1 MRLQSIKSKLLLS
14 FTIFVLLVAS
24 IITTFLWS
32 QFRNNNISQVNNSV
46 TDINLL
52 VKDIHILENDFFH
65 YEIIKPSFYKTGKS
79 DFVSSHHAQIAKLK
93 DKFEKLRTIKDIQSA
108 ALDKEVK
115 EVENLIARVD
125 VTFKKIV
132 EKVAEKGFKDHG
144 LIGEM
149 RKYIH
154 RIEEAEKLYRLDLAK
169 ILMIRRYEKDY
180 LLRKDDGYLSK
191 LNGSVELLR
200 DDVKAKVFNPATRD
214 SIMGLVDG
222 YHKVFAKMVKV
233 DKEIGVE
240 NTSGLKHQLALML
253 KTLSSNIQKISGELA
268 IASDN
273 LARNIRTTLLIITG
287 VFLVLIVILIYVVIK
302 QLSSPIQNLSESIN
316 QVIEDNFT
324 EETEIVEIQSND
336 EIGKL
341 SRDFK
346 LMLDKVKE
354 RTDEVTQQ
362 YENIKLLT
370 DVGQEIT
377 SNLLIEQIVKV
388 VHENMKPLLDA
399 PILSIGVYD
408 DENKRLD
415 FIGKHGD
422 KVVFGY
428 DSIDDE
434 TKLSVWC
441 FKNKET
447 IFINDFSTEVT
458 KYVETVSLPEDLD
471 QKPESAI
478 YLPLIVKDQVVG
490 VLTAKSFHKNAYND
504 YHLNLL
510 QNFAIYTA
518 IASYNAKVYLHIER
532 QNQNLQL
539 SEERI
544 RQTAEELQTMNEEL
558 ESNKTEL
565 IGQISAIKRTLAV
578 AEFDQEGNVIEANT
592 LFLNEL
598 EYERSDLL
606 GKHHSVLLDES
617 IQDSD
622 KYQMLWDKLQ
632 KGIPQKLE
640 LEYRSRFKKTVI
652 LNSTYTPVVGP
663 NNELKKIIKLSTIVN
678 KHQYHLQDN
687 HQPH

>member
-32 QFRNNNISQVNNSV
+32 QYRNNNISQVNNSV

-268 IASDN
+268 IASDS

-408 DENKRLD
+408 DETQRLD

-458 KYVETVSLPEDLD
+458 KYVETVSLPENLD

-490 VLTAKSFHKNAYND
+490 VLTAKSFHKNAYTD

-518 IASYNAKVYLHIER
+518 IALYNAKVYLHIER

-640 LEYRSRFKKTVI
+640 LEYRSRFKKTVV
-652 LNSTYTPVVGP
+652 LSSTYTPVVGP